1 MPTSGQTR
9 ALLVNR
15 PFVVLLTARTLSMLG
30 MAFSPVAL
38 AFGILALPGA
48 DAGTLSIV
56 LAANMAPLVIF
67 TLVGGVIADRYPRK
81 LVLMVGEVLAAMG
94 WIAIGV
100 MMLVGHTP
108 LWLMATAA
116 ATAGLASGI
125 IYPALNGIIPDLVP
139 ALLRQKAN
147 AWLAMGASASRLLG
161 VVSGGAVVVLLGAGW
176 ALVVAGGFFA
186 LAAGLLVLLPNHRGA
201 IAGEGQH
208 PVRQLIEGWGEF
220 SSRQWLWVVVLQWAF
235 MIMVLQAAEGVL
247 GPVVANE
254 ELGGAG
260 AWTIIL
266 AGQAVGAIVGVVMS
280 MFWQPRR
287 PILTATL
294 FSLASGLP
302 AILLGLSAPMWALVA
317 SMFVLGVA
325 FDLFGVLWMTT
336 MQDEVPPESLS
347 RVASYDAL
355 GSLMLGPVG
364 LMLAGPAILAFGVH
378 ASLIGTGLFA
388 TAVTAMAL
396 LSPEVRQ
403 LRSRRHEPL
412 GMDEAVTDVAS
423 ASPAM

>member
-9 ALLVNR
+9 ALLANR
-15 PFVVLLTARTLSMLG
+15 PFVVLLIARTLSMLG

-56 LAANMAPLVIF
+56 LAAHMAPLVIF
-67 TLVGGVIADRYPRK
+67 TLVGGVVADRYPRK
-81 LVLMVGEVLAAMG
+81 VVLMVGEALAALG

-100 MMLVGHTP
+100 MMLLGHTP
-108 LWLMATAA
+108 LWMLCTAGA
-116 ATAGLASGI
+116 IAGLAAGI
-125 IYPALNGIIPDLVP
+125 VYPALNGIIPDLVP
-139 ALLRQKAN
+139 AFLRQKAN

-176 ALVVAGGFFA
+176 ALVVAGGLFA
-186 LAAGLLVLLPNHRGA
+186 MAAALLVLLPNQRGA
-201 IAGEGQH
+201 IAGESQH
-208 PVRQLIEGWGEF
+208 PIRQLIEGWGEF

-235 MIMVLQAAEGVL
+235 MVMMLQAAEGVL
-247 GPVVANE
+247 GPVIANE

-266 AGQAVGAIVGVVMS
+266 AGQAVGAIVGVAVS

-294 FSLASGLP
+294 FSLTSGLP
-302 AILLGLSAPMWALVA
+302 AILLGLGAPMWALIA
-317 SMFVLGVA
+317 SMFMLGVA
-325 FDLFGVLWMTT
+325 FDLYGVLWMTT

-355 GSLMLGPVG
+355 GSLMLGPLG

-378 ASLIGTGLFA
+378 ASLIGTGVIA

-396 LSPEVRQ
+396 LSPQVRN
-403 LRSRRHEPL
+403 LTSRRREPV
-412 GMDEAVTDVAS
+412 GVEEVVTDVAT
-423 ASPAM
+423 ASPLM

>member
-9 ALLVNR
+9 ALLANR
-15 PFVVLLTARTLSMLG
+15 PFVVLLIARTLSMLG

-81 LVLMVGEVLAAMG
+81 LVLMIGEVLAASG
-94 WIAIGV
+94 WLAIGV

-108 LWLMATAA
+108 LWLLCVAA

-139 ALLRQKAN
+139 VFLRQKAN

-186 LAAGLLVLLPNHRGA
+186 LAAGLLVLLPNQRGA

-294 FSLASGLP
+294 FSLTSGLP
-302 AILLGLSAPMWALVA
+302 AILLGLSAPMWALVG
-317 SMFVLGVA
+317 SMFMLGVA

-403 LRSRRHEPL
+403 LRSRRREPL

-423 ASPAM
+423 ASPVM

>member
-1 MPTSGQTR
+1 MSTSGQTR
-9 ALLVNR
+9 ALLANS
-15 PFVVLLTARTLSMLG
+15 PFVVLLAARTLSMLG
-30 MAFSPVAL
+30 LAFSPVAL

-56 LAANMAPLVIF
+56 LAANMAPLVVF

-81 LVLMVGEVLAAMG
+81 VVLLIGEALAGLG
-94 WIAIGV
+94 WISIGV
-100 MMLVGHTP
+100 MMLLGHTP
-108 LWLMATAA
+108 LWMLCTAA
-116 ATAGLASGI
+116 AIAGVAAGI
-125 IYPALNGIIPDLVP
+125 VYPALNGIIPDLVP
-139 ALLRQKAN
+139 TFLRQKAN

-176 ALVVAGGFFA
+176 ALVVAGGLFV
-186 LAAGLLVLLPNHRGA
+186 LAAVLLVQLPDQRGA
-201 IAGEGQH
+201 IAGEEQH
-208 PVRQLIEGWGEF
+208 PIRQLIEGWGEF
-220 SSRQWLWVVVLQWAF
+220 SSRQWLWVVVLQWAL
-235 MIMVLQAAEGVL
+235 MVMVLQAAEGVL
-247 GPVVANE
+247 GPVVAKQ

-266 AGQAVGAIVGVVMS
+266 AGQAVGAIVGVLVS

-287 PILTATL
+287 PILAATL

-302 AILLGLSAPMWALVA
+302 AILLGVSAPMWALIA
-317 SMFVLGVA
+317 SMFVLGVS
-325 FDLFGVLWMTT
+325 FDLYGVLWMTT

-378 ASLIGTGLFA
+378 ASLIGTGIFA
-388 TAVTAMAL
+388 TVVTALAL

-403 LRSRRHEPL
+403 LESRRRGKL
-412 GMDEAVTDVAS
+412 GAEEVVTDA
-423 ASPAM
+423 AATSPLM